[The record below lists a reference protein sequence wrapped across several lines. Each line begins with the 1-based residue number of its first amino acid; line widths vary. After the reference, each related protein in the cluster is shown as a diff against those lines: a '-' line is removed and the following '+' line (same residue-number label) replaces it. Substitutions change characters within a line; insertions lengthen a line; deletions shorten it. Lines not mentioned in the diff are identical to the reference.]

1 MKNRAAMPIDTAN
14 YDPFGTGLDQGNVID
29 SANADAQGQSGPT
42 STSTGILSHIA
53 GQLMPLAQDSG
64 SIKFSTS
71 LSEMRAAATAAEEKR
86 QRDLMMKAGLN
97 YAEQP
102 YVSPSTG
109 LRPGFDVWVEGH
121 IARYNDDL
129 GGVNRDGDFSIL
141 YVGADYVI
149 APGVLIGALV
159 QVDDTDE
166 TIDDPSL
173 KGNIDGTGWMAGPYI
188 GLRLADNLYFDARA
202 AWGQSDNDIDLTDA
216 ALGRRTGSFDTDR
229 WLASATLT
237 GNEYYGAWRF
247 TPQVSVAYGEE
258 DYGTYSTSLNQT
270 VSGGGA
276 SIGRVTGTMEIGYRF
291 DGLYGSSIEP
301 HVAVSGIWNF
311 DSDDLYV
318 NGVLA
323 DTDESR
329 ARVEGGL
336 LITTPSGV
344 GLRAAAA
351 YDGIGADDFEA
362 VSGSLW
368 INVPLN

>member
-1 MKNRAAMPIDTAN
+1 MKPCDTICTMTPCMPS
-14 YDPFGTGLDQGNVID
+14 
-29 SANADAQGQSGPT
+29 SAPV
-42 STSTGILSHIA
+42 L
-53 GQLMPLAQDSG
+53 
-64 SIKFSTS
+64 TS
-71 LSEMRAAATAAEEKR
+71 L
-86 QRDLMMKAGLN
+86 RDLMMKAGLN

-121 IARYNDDL
+121 IARYNDNL

-188 GLRLADNLYFDARA
+188 GLRLADNVYFDARA

-237 GNEYYGAWRF
+237 GNEHYGAWRF
-247 TPQVSVAYGEE
+247 TPQVGIAYGEE
-258 DYGTYSTSLNQT
+258 DYGAYSTSLKQD
-270 VSGGGA
+270 VPGGGA
-276 SIGRVTGTMEIGYRF
+276 SIGRVTGTMEIG
-291 DGLYGSSIEP
+291 
-301 HVAVSGIWNF
+301 
-311 DSDDLYV
+311 
-318 NGVLA
+318 
-323 DTDESR
+323 
-329 ARVEGGL
+329 
-336 LITTPSGV
+336 
-344 GLRAAAA
+344 
-351 YDGIGADDFEA
+351 
-362 VSGSLW
+362 
-368 INVPLN
+368 